1 MKILFDK
8 VGHTIKPLNI
18 DEHGVNF
25 EGKLQKSGYHR
36 LELVGAIK
44 GDVEI
49 TCNRCGV
56 SFDSTMESSLKLTIS
71 DQIVEDK
78 VDLDIIEFLDGEVD
92 ISFILLSE
100 MNTFRS
106 EYHYCDRCDNSDEVF
121 EMEF

>member
-8 VGHTIKPLNI
+8 VGHTIKPFSIEEN
-18 DEHGVNF
+18 GVNF
-25 EGKLQKSGYHR
+25 EGTLQKSGYHR
-36 LELVGAIK
+36 LGLAGAIK

-49 TCNRCGV
+49 VCNRCGV
-56 SFDSTMESSLKLTIS
+56 AFDSAIETALTLTIS

-106 EYHYCDRCDNSDEVF
+106 EYHYCDKCDNNDEAY